1 MSKVSMKHLLK
12 EETEVELYYTKSG
25 GDSGSG
31 IWQNKPQT
39 FNSTIK
45 KDAWG
50 KLYCQIGTDFEY
62 LSEDS
67 LTPAFD
73 GDKRIENGYADTE
86 KEFIVILH
94 PTIYTTIGVY
104 ANHSYKVNGVS
115 VEHIDSH
122 IDYNITYRPGRA
134 LFVNGV
140 CKHKGYLNDEEIAE
154 FKVKLKDIVRIHDSR
169 PYQ

>member
-1 MSKVSMKHLLK
+1 MKHLLK
-12 EETEVELYYTKSG
+12 EGTEIELYYTKSG

-31 IWQNKPQT
+31 VWQNKPT
-39 FNSTIK
+39 IFNSVIK

-62 LSEDS
+62 LDESS

-73 GDKRIENGYADTE
+73 VERIENGWMDAE
-86 KEFIVILH
+86 REFIVIFH

-115 VEHIDSH
+115 AEHIDSH
-122 IDYNITYRPGRA
+122 IDYNITFRPGRA

-140 CKHKGYLNDEEIAE
+140 CKNKGYLSDDEIKE
-154 FKVKLKDIVRIHDSR
+154 FEVKLKDIVRIHDSR
-169 PYQ
+169 PYE